1 MGKEIKHSL
10 CFWCKPRCRLRVE
23 VEDNRLVRIQGS
35 PIKACPRKYC
45 PDLERFYHPDRLT
58 YPLKRIGDKGQ
69 NRWQRIT
76 WDEALNEI
84 ASKLADLKGRHGA
97 ETLAVSRGTSR
108 THEEF
113 TMRFLNL
120 FGSPNQCGQAQICHG
135 NSAVVATA
143 LFGWWPYWMNTEKL
157 ANTKCVML
165 IGRNPP
171 HTHQTIWEGILKAK
185 ENGTK
190 LIVIDPRRC
199 ESAEEADLWLQVRP
213 GTDAALLLGMIDVI
227 IREGLYDRE
236 FVTKWCHGF
245 DELAE
250 RARQYPLRK
259 VSEITWVPEEQI
271 RAAARMFAT
280 ETPSCAMEGM
290 GVAHQPNSYS
300 PIAARHILSA
310 IVGNV
315 DVPGGEE
322 LMGPAPFVTEL
333 EMEMAGA
340 LSAEQRAKVLGKQF
354 RLYTSPGYELIQ
366 SNVERVWGKRCDMFG
381 YNHIATAPSVYKA
394 IATSDPYPVRALITV
409 ASNPM
414 VTIPDTKLVYKA
426 LKSLDLYV
434 VTDYFMTPSAA
445 LADYVLPSASWLE
458 RPHLWNYHNTTP
470 VLRAGEAA
478 LPPSI
483 PGKYDRR
490 TDFDFWRGLGMRLGQ
505 AEHWPWE
512 SLEETYDY
520 RLKPMGMTFQDLV
533 EKGKWAPETYEYRK
547 YEKTGFGTPTGKIE
561 LWSTV
566 METLGY
572 DPLPSY
578 KEPPESPTRTP
589 ELSDQYP
596 LILITGGRF
605 HPFFHSEHRQVET
618 LRKYYPWATMQ
629 IHPDTAAEVG
639 VADDD
644 WVWIETQHGR
654 VMQKVQVFEG
664 VDRRVVHAQHGW
676 WYPEMPAE
684 EPWLHGV
691 WISNIN
697 VCTSGDES
705 TCDEALGSW
714 PLRTF
719 QCRVYKVQSFGQDG
733 KTVPPIP
740 G

>member
-1 MGKEIKHSL
+1 MAKEIKKSM
-10 CFWCKPRCRLRVE
+10 CFWCKPRCQLRVE
-23 VEDNRLVRIQGS
+23 VEDNKLVRIGGS

-45 PDLERFYHPDRLT
+45 SDLERFYHPGRLN
-58 YPLKRIGDKGQ
+58 YPLKRVGAKGE
-69 NRWQRIT
+69 NKWERVT
-76 WDEALNEI
+76 WEEALDQI
-84 ASKLADLKGRHGA
+84 AAKLGTLKDQYGP
-97 ETLAVSRGTSR
+97 ETLAVTRGTSR

-157 ANTKCVML
+157 DNTRCVML

-185 ENGTK
+185 KNGTK
-190 LIVIDPRRC
+190 LIVVDPRRC
-199 ESAEEADLWLQVRP
+199 ESAEEADLWLQIRP
-213 GTDAALLLGMIDVI
+213 GTDAALLLGMINVI
-227 IREGLYDRE
+227 IEEELYDKE
-236 FVTKWCHGF
+236 FVENWCHGF
-245 DELAE
+245 EELAE
-250 RARQYPLRK
+250 RAKQYPLDK
-259 VSEITWVPEEQI
+259 VAEITWVPKDQI
-271 RAAARMFAT
+271 LAAARMFAT

-300 PIAARHILSA
+300 PIAARHIISA

-322 LMGPAPFVTEL
+322 LMGPSAMITEH
-333 EMEMAGA
+333 EMEFSSA
-340 LSAEQRAKVLGKQF
+340 LSREQRAKVLGKQF
-354 RLYTSPGYELIQ
+354 RMYTDPGYELIQ

-381 YNHIATAPSVYKA
+381 YTHIATAPSVYKA
-394 IATSDPYPVRALITV
+394 IAESDPYPVRAMITI

-414 VTIPDTKLVYKA
+414 VTIPDTKLVHRA

-434 VTDYFMTPSAA
+434 VIDYFMTPSAQ
-445 LADYVLPSASWLE
+445 LADYVLPGALWLE
-458 RPHLWNYHNTTP
+458 RPHLWNYHCTTP
-470 VLRAGEAA
+470 VIRAGEAA

-490 TDFDFWRGLGMRLGQ
+490 TDFDFWRGLGVRLGQ
-505 AEHWPWE
+505 EEHWPWE
-512 SLEETYDY
+512 TLEETYDY
-520 RLKPMGMTFQDLV
+520 RLAPMGMTFKEMV
-533 EKGKWAPETYEYRK
+533 ERGKWEPESYEYKK
-547 YEKTGFGTPTGKIE
+547 YEKTGFGTPTGKLE
-561 LWSTV
+561 LYSTV

-572 DPLPSY
+572 EPLPYY

-589 ELSDQYP
+589 ELSEEYP

-618 LRKYYPWATMQ
+618 LREKYPWATMQ
-629 IHPDTAAEVG
+629 VHPDTAKDLG
-639 VADDD
+639 LADGD
-644 WVWIETQHGR
+644 WAWIETQHGR
-654 VMQKVQVFEG
+654 VMQRVQTFEG
-664 VDRRVVHAQHGW
+664 IDPKVVHGQHGW
-676 WYPEMPAE
+676 WYPEMPGE

-697 VCTSGDES
+697 VCTNSDES

-719 QCRVYKVQSFGQDG
+719 QCKVTKVKSYEGQAVP
-733 KTVPPIP
+733 TV
-740 G
+740 